1 MLRYISNNRFYN
13 IFLFPI
19 IIGSLSVASFEPLS
33 FTFVNFFTLPMFFLI
48 LLNIKKK
55 SKSKYR
61 KKPYKFNLFSAGL
74 FFGFGF
80 FLTGNFWISNSLSFD
95 KDLTFLIPFSIIL
108 IPLFLGLFYAIGAL
122 ISGLFIRENLSS
134 ILYFSSIISIIDY
147 LRGVIFTGFP
157 WNSWAYSWSW
167 FEEYL
172 QFLRI
177 SGFNIFNLICI
188 TLFCLPVIVFFNNK
202 TKTKISI
209 LSLGIFIF
217 FSLFIYGNYSI
228 NKGKRD
234 FLENDINSSM
244 LFKIVSPGFEIKY
257 GLSEKEIINNLE
269 KIIKYSDPDKDIET
283 VFVWPEGVFSGYYF
297 NELKGFKDIIK
308 KNFSKKHVIIFGANT
323 FDSVTGKTYNSL
335 IAINNDFT
343 KLFHYNKI
351 KLVPFGEFLPAY
363 NFLEKIGLKK
373 VTEGYGSFS
382 PGDKKDLFNY
392 KDYSIIPVI
401 CYEIIFPE
409 YFYSYKN
416 SNLILN
422 ISEDAWFGKSIGPHQ
437 HFAKAKFRAIEND
450 NYLIR
455 SANKGFSAFLDNKGK
470 IIKILNPNEVGN
482 IEFKVPITQ
491 GNKNTRNNLIFF
503 ILLFTYTTIFL
514 YFNNEK

>member
-1 MLRYISNNRFYN
+1 MLKYISNNRFYN
-13 IFLFPI
+13 IFLFPL
-19 IIGSLSVASFEPLS
+19 IIGSLSVASFEPVSL
-33 FTFVNFFTLPMFFLI
+33 TFVNFLTLPLFFLI

-61 KKPYKFNLFSAGL
+61 KKPYKLNLFCAGL

-80 FLTGNFWISNSLSFD
+80 FLAGNFWISNSLSFD
-95 KDLTFLIPFSIIL
+95 KNLTFLIPFAILL
-108 IPLFLGLFYAIGAL
+108 IPLFLALFYAAGAL
-122 ISGLFIRENLSS
+122 ITGMFINENLSS
-134 ILYFSSIISIIDY
+134 ILFFSAIISTIDY

-172 QFLRI
+172 QFARI
-177 SGFNIFNLICI
+177 SGFNTFNLICVS
-188 TLFCLPVIVFFNNK
+188 LFCLPLIAFFNKKIK
-202 TKTKISI
+202 TRIFVLTF
-209 LSLGIFIF
+209 GAFIF

-228 NKGKRD
+228 NKDERD
-234 FLENDINSSM
+234 LLENDKKNST
-244 LFKIVSPGFEIKY
+244 LFKIVSPGFEINY

-269 KIIKYSDPDKDIET
+269 KIIKYSEPDKDKET
-283 VFVWPEGVFSGYYF
+283 VFIWPEGVLSGYYF
-297 NELKGFKDIIK
+297 NELKEFKNIIK
-308 KNFSKKHVIIFGANT
+308 KNFSQKHVIIFGSNT
-323 FDSVTGKTYNSL
+323 FDPISGKTYNSL
-335 IAINNDFT
+335 IAINNDFN
-343 KLFHYNKI
+343 KLFQYNKI
-351 KLVPFGEFLPAY
+351 KLVPFGEFLPAH

-382 PGDKKDLFNY
+382 PGNKKDIFNY
-392 KDYSIIPVI
+392 KNYFILPVI

-409 YFYSYKN
+409 FFYSNKN

-437 HFAKAKFRAIEND
+437 HFAKAKFRAIENN

-470 IIKILNPNEVGN
+470 IIKMLNPGEVGN
-482 IEFKVPITQ
+482 IEFNVPITK
-491 GNKNTRNNLIFF
+491 GNKNTKNNLIFF

>member
-1 MLRYISNNRFYN
+1 MLENISNNRFYN
-13 IFLFPI
+13 IFLFPLI
-19 IIGSLSVASFEPLS
+19 LGILSVASFEPIN
-33 FTFVNFFTLPMFFLI
+33 FTFINFLTLPFFFLI

-61 KKPYKFNLFSAGL
+61 KKPYKFNLFCAGL

-80 FLTGNFWISNSLSFD
+80 FLAGNFWISNSLSFD
-95 KDLTFLIPFSIIL
+95 KNLTFLIPFAVIL

-122 ISGLFIRENLSS
+122 VAGIFIKENLSS
-134 ILYFSSIISIIDY
+134 ILFFSIILSIIDY
-147 LRGVIFTGFP
+147 LRGVMFTGFP

-167 FEEYL
+167 FEEFL
-172 QFLRI
+172 QFVRI
-177 SGFNIFNLICI
+177 SGFNTFNLICVSF
-188 TLFCLPVIVFFNNK
+188 FCLPLIVFFKNEI
-202 TKTKISI
+202 KTKISV
-209 LSLGIFIF
+209 LTLGIFF
-217 FSLFIYGNYSI
+217 FFTLFLYGNYSI
-228 NKGKRD
+228 NKDKRK
-234 FLENDINSSM
+234 LIENEIKSPI
-244 LFKIVSPGFEIKY
+244 LFKIVSPGFEINY
-257 GLSEKEIINNLE
+257 GLSKKEIINNLE

-297 NELKGFKDIIK
+297 NEIKEFKDIVK
-308 KNFSKKHVIIFGANT
+308 KNFSNKHMIIFGVNT
-323 FDSVTGKTYNSL
+323 LDSISGKTYNSL
-335 IAINNDFT
+335 IAVNSNFNKIFQY
-343 KLFHYNKI
+343 KKI

-382 PGDKKDLFNY
+382 SGNKKDLFNY
-392 KDYSIIPVI
+392 KNYSILPVI
-401 CYEIIFPE
+401 CYEIIFPGF
-409 YFYSYKN
+409 FYSYKN

-437 HFAKAKFRAIEND
+437 HFAKAKFRAIEMD

-470 IIKILNPNEVGN
+470 IIKILNPGEVGS
-482 IEFKVPITQ
+482 IEFKVPIIK
-491 GNKNTRNNLIFF
+491 GSKNTKNNLIFF
-503 ILLFTYTTIFL
+503 ILLFTYTFIFL